1 MDSSKTLYCNYTSYP
16 DSVPIKAYD
25 APQTA
30 GFFNPRETIP
40 ASYLGYH
47 SNNRYDGF
55 PPLMSD
61 GRSLMAANRSE
72 ALTHNK
78 ILKEAG
84 FTNNASYRSYM
95 INNAKTI
102 LERDWADASTD
113 AGYPLG
119 GRFADEIKGSPIL
132 FDSVMDQRDSARNSD
147 LKSLYL
153 SREQLEARKVAPRV

>member
-1 MDSSKTLYCNYTSYP
+1 MDYTPYVN
-16 DSVPIKAYD
+16 SVPITPYD
-25 APQTA
+25 APQVG

-40 ASYLGYH
+40 ASHLGYH

-61 GRSLMAANRSE
+61 GRSIMASNRSE
-72 ALTHNK
+72 PLTHNRV
-78 ILKEAG
+78 LKEAG
-84 FTNNASYRSYM
+84 FTSNASYRTYM

-113 AGYPLG
+113 TGYPLG
-119 GRFADEIKGSPIL
+119 GRFADEIKGTPIL
-132 FDSVMDQRDSARNSD
+132 FDSVMDQRGSARNSD

-153 SREQLEARKVAPRV
+153 SREQLDARKVAPRI